1 MVKGKFV
8 AKINVKAE
16 FSYDKEKSLR
26 PYDELK
32 EVWKNLA
39 KTMEDFLKDEF
50 FGDEFFSVSV
60 EEIENEISNE

>member
-1 MVKGKFV
+1 MVKAKLVG
-8 AKINVKAE
+8 KINVKAE

-32 EVWKNLA
+32 EVWKNIA

-50 FGDEFFSVSV
+50 FGDEFFSFRLKK
-60 EEIENEISNE
+60 